1 MIKIWVRIQY
11 ESTKE
16 CSEIEWN
23 GSSQKMPVQWIMKLR
38 KKEAQKCGNLNLLT
52 RQLMFN
58 QQKQQS
64 LTATATLLR
73 NAHISR
79 FQIECIFLPFG
90 MVWYGIVWY
99 GTHSL
104 SCIHID
110 IYCVLRRWRYLCW
123 ISFFAVFWIVFF
135 RFASSPWKL
144 LRIFVYW
151 ILYYGLE
158 FVWFPAD
165 SIWTACAS
173 FNFRIAFTHIQTHAD
188 RIFRNAGTFTCDSP
202 LISK

>member
-1 MIKIWVRIQY
+1 MIEICVRIQY

-16 CSEIEWN
+16 CGEIEWN

-90 MVWYGIVWY
+90 MVWYGI
-99 GTHSL
+99 HSL
-104 SCIHID
+104 SCIHTGSYID
-110 IYCVLRRWRYLCW
+110 ILCSKALALSLLNQFLCRFLNCFLSFRFISLKIAPHICVLNIVLWFGICLVSGRFNLNRVCF
-123 ISFFAVFWIVFF
+123 IQFSDSFH
-135 RFASSPWKL
+135 
-144 LRIFVYW
+144 
-151 ILYYGLE
+151 
-158 FVWFPAD
+158 
-165 SIWTACAS
+165 
-173 FNFRIAFTHIQTHAD
+173 THTH
-188 RIFRNAGTFTCDSP
+188 TCRP
-202 LISK
+202 HI